1 MIGLMEDLI
10 AKQQKSITFRD
21 VEWNMCSFT
30 GNTVYWDTP
39 NTNGNTGFTALLS
52 VNMIERLTVQGFKI
66 KRNTKRER
74 KSDGRGESTNAARA
88 SDVEDGIRIGLIG
101 NV

>member
-21 VEWNMCSFT
+21 VEWNECSFT
-30 GNTVYWDTP
+30 GNIVYWETP
-39 NTNGNTGFTALLS
+39 NTNGNTCFTALLPITM
-52 VNMIERLTVQGFKI
+52 VERLTVQGFKI
-66 KRNTKRER
+66 KRNTKRQR
-74 KSDGRGESTNAARA
+74 QSDGRDESTNTARA
-88 SDVEDGIRIGLIG
+88 ANVEDGIRIALVG